1 METFNQKQYEQAT
14 PIPAKFLLPDG
25 TVVDEL
31 PTTGLQNGLIVA
43 PRGTVYK
50 AIEIKIE

>member
-1 METFNQKQYEQAT
+1 MSETFKQYNQAT

-31 PTTGLQNGLIVA
+31 PMPTGLQNGFIVA